1 MVDEDISTHEERLH
15 TSSNVGSDCY
25 EKVNPAL
32 AGDEAKVGD
41 VVED

>member
-1 MVDEDISTHEERLH
+1 MVDEAISTHEERLR
-15 TSSNVGSDCY
+15 TSSNVGSDCD
-25 EKVNPAL
+25 EEVNPAL